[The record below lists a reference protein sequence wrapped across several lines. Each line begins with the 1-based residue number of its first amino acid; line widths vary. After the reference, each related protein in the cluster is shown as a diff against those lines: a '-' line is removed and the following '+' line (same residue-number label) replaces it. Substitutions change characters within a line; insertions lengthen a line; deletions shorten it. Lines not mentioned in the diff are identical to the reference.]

1 MRGLP
6 VTGGLFIGA
15 SGRYTY
21 PMITCKVTLT
31 PKGDVRALVVDGHST
46 SEICGPVSGIVLLL
60 RNLVGGTSIHGEGG
74 YYALNFTDRNQSVG
88 SAAVETFAKIA
99 ASGQGQGNL
108 KMDYKVLD
116 G

>member
-1 MRGLP
+1 MKGLP
-6 VTGGLFIGA
+6 VTGGLFIVRGA
-15 SGRYTY
+15 RYTY
-21 PMITCKVTLT
+21 PMITCKVTLN

-74 YYALNFTDRNQSVG
+74 YYALNFTDKNRSIG

-99 ASGQGQGNL
+99 ASVQGQGNL
-108 KMDYKVLD
+108 KMDYEVLD